1 MNRISKQI
9 FMKKNQ
15 VILFLLVAVMLVIPQ
30 LIFAQVG
37 PGGDPG
43 DVPIDGG
50 LSLLVAAGI
59 GYGAKKV
66 HEARKKKN
74 LQNVVEEQG
83 DKG

>member
-1 MNRISKQI
+1 
-9 FMKKNQ
+9 MKKNQ

-74 LQNVVEEQG
+74 LQNVVEEQAE
-83 DKG
+83 KG